1 MKPAADPLV
10 FIVDDDPSVREG
22 LISLLRSVGLHVRT
36 FPFAEEFLRYPKP
49 EVPACLVLDVR
60 MPGLS
65 GLDLQRE
72 MAASEEGVPIIF
84 ITGHGDIPMAVR
96 AMKAGAVEFL
106 SKPFREQDLLDA
118 IQQALERNRAEKRD
132 RAALTDIRGRYA
144 TLTDREREVLPLVAH
159 GMPNKQVAATL
170 GISEITVKVHRG
182 HLMRKMK
189 AASLVEL
196 ARIFEQ
202 LSDSTRR

>member
-22 LISLLRSVGLHVRT
+22 LSSLLRSVGLHVRT

-189 AASLVEL
+189 AATLVEL